1 MERSASCPR
10 DCVYTGLCTGY
21 LVRRTWLPSFVPN
34 SEGLTIEKNRIAC
47 KCNLTIHQPD
57 LRTSKQGD
65 MASPRLRF
73 TMCLGIWSGNQ
84 NKLVLQN
91 LVHTCKMSLIQILFI
106 ILAIIWQTKQW
117 MHHRPLKQNRAI
129 TSFVL
134 WNCCNSHRWW
144 WEGAQTMACKLPSA
158 QSSRTPRKAEHSHI
172 RMLLKL
178 TGRLPPLEVQS
189 GITRQVDGPVLAG

>member
-91 LVHTCKMSLIQILFI
+91 LVHTCKMSLIQYPFYYPRDY
-106 ILAIIWQTKQW
+106 LADKTMTAPPPPKTEPS
-117 MHHRPLKQNRAI
+117 HNLLRA
-129 TSFVL
+129 
-134 WNCCNSHRWW
+134 
-144 WEGAQTMACKLPSA
+144 
-158 QSSRTPRKAEHSHI
+158 
-172 RMLLKL
+172 LKL
-178 TGRLPPLEVQS
+178 L
-189 GITRQVDGPVLAG
+189 